1 MKTASIKRKETS
13 MNSTKKQYKD
23 IYDISVLLGSESIL
37 FPNDTPYSMDSVET
51 IERSGI
57 CNVSKLALSAH
68 YGTHIDAPLHFIQ
81 NGKSIDQYSVQE
93 FILPAQVIEIK
104 DTESIR
110 PSELEP
116 LDIKRGD
123 ALLFKTN
130 NSASSRSI
138 NGIFSE
144 DFVYLSAEAADYCVK
159 KGVSLV
165 GIDYAT
171 IDKYGDMN
179 FPAHRT
185 LSKNGVLIL
194 EGIHLKD
201 VPAGKYT
208 LFCLPLKIKGSE
220 ASPVRAILVVYP
232 KI

>member
-1 MKTASIKRKETS
+1 MKREEASI
-13 MNSTKKQYKD
+13 NSTKKWYKD
-23 IYDISVLLGSESIL
+23 IYDISVLLGSESIV
-37 FPNDTPYSMDSVET
+37 FPNDTPYSRDSVST
-51 IERSGI
+51 IESSGI
-57 CNVSKLALSAH
+57 CNVSKLVLSTH
-68 YGTHIDAPLHFIQ
+68 YGTHIDAPCHFIQ
-81 NGKSIDQYSVQE
+81 NAKSIDQYSVQE

-110 PSELEP
+110 PSELEH
-116 LDIKRGD
+116 LDIKQGD

-130 NSASSRSI
+130 NSASGRCI

-144 DFVYLSAEAADYCVK
+144 HFVYLSAEAADYCAK
-159 KGVSLV
+159 KRVSLL

-185 LSKNGVLIL
+185 LLKNGILIL
-194 EGIHLKD
+194 ESINLKD

-208 LFCLPLKIKGSE
+208 LFCLPLKIKGGD
-220 ASPVRAILVVYP
+220 ASPVRAILAR
-232 KI
+232 

>member
-1 MKTASIKRKETS
+1 
-13 MNSTKKQYKD
+13 MNFTKKRYKD

-57 CNVSKLALSAH
+57 CNVSKLVLSAH

-81 NGKSIDQYSVQE
+81 NGKSIDQYLVQE
-93 FILPAQVIEIK
+93 FILPAQVVEIE
-104 DTESIR
+104 DRQSIR

-130 NSASSRSI
+130 NSVSGRSVS
-138 NGIFSE
+138 GMFSE

-159 KGVSLV
+159 KRISLV

-179 FPAHRT
+179 FAAHRT
-185 LSKNGVLIL
+185 LLKNGILIL

-220 ASPVRAILVVYP
+220 ASPVRAILVR
-232 KI
+232 